1 MSRSGDKQFQYG
13 QYSLSYH
20 IMLIF
25 LIIGIICTSIIFAYL
40 FHVES
45 DSIESEFFLSQRYGE
60 EALIHAIQLADQSL
74 SFYDNAYNQPLR
86 LALLDYQNLYH
97 QSGKSPEEVDLEE
110 IKEILNYTG
119 LITLL
124 YFMQR
129 IKKEAC
135 VKLKIRLKK
144 LMHILK

>member
-1 MSRSGDKQFQYG
+1 
-13 QYSLSYH
+13 
-20 IMLIF
+20 MLIF

-110 IKEILNYTG
+110 IRGNWQVI
-119 LITLL
+119 LITPSTCISL
-124 YFMQR
+124 
-129 IKKEAC
+129 
-135 VKLKIRLKK
+135 
-144 LMHILK
+144 ILQE